1 MIGVDTRI
9 DNRDID
15 AGACRSHLVR
25 NVGIDS
31 VDSPRKRLLDEVS
44 TSVPFDVADI
54 VPLGEFADCSV
65 GEPTSHSLTDR
76 TEVEDVYHLGGPVLC
91 VRNCGS

>member
-25 NVGIDS
+25 NVGIDP
-31 VDSPRKRLLDEVS
+31 VDSPRKGSLDEVS
-44 TSVPFDVADI
+44 SSVPLDVADI
-54 VPLGEFADCSV
+54 IPLGEFANGSV
-65 GEPTSHSLTDR
+65 GEPTGHSLADR
-76 TEVEDVYHLGGPVLC
+76 SEVEDVCDLGSPVLC
-91 VRNCGS
+91 VLDRGL